1 MSTIIAT
8 INMPNYVNINH
19 NKKTSYKVQVKSM
32 CLKEK
37 INLMRKVIKF
47 ANTKNKDDNLIEY
60 KQAWNEVFIL
70 SNILRD
76 EIEKIENCES
86 LDINNDNS

>member
-19 NKKTSYKVQVKSM
+19 NKKIPYKIQVKSM
-32 CLKEK
+32 CLKDK
-37 INLMRKVIKF
+37 INLMRKAIKF
-47 ANTKNKDDNLIEY
+47 ANTKNKDDNSIEY
-60 KQAWNEVFIL
+60 KQAWKEVFIL

-76 EIEKIENCES
+76 EIEKMDHCES